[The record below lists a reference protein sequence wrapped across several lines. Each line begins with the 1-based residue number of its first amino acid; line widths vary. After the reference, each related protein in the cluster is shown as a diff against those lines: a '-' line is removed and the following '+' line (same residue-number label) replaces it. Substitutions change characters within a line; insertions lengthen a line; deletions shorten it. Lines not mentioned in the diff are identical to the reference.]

1 MRDVCLLLRMVSL
14 YYGTEY
20 RGDEIFIA
28 RLPRCA
34 GAVLCMPLCSL
45 LFLQAAG
52 AFVAILFCLTLNAL
66 LLLVPEYHMMD
77 MNIISLITIS
87 LLMVSNT
94 LFAHVGGASQG
105 KYTLRCN

>member
-1 MRDVCLLLRMVSL
+1 MAPLC
-14 YYGTEY
+14 YGTGY
-20 RGDEIFIA
+20 RGDADFYCSVA
-28 RLPRCA
+28 VLCCA
-34 GAVLCMPLCSL
+34 GAVLCMPLCFL

-87 LLMVSNT
+87 LLMVSNALCHAT
-94 LFAHVGGASQG
+94 RA
-105 KYTLRCN
+105 